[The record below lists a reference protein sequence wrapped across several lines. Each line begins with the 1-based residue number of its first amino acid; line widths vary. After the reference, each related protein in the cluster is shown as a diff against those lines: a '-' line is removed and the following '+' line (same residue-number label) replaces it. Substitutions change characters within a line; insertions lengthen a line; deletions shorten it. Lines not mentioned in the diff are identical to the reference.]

1 MYESP
6 TEDSVKPE
14 IKKFNHL
21 VAYLTIN
28 TLTKNNVNTKYKRLI
43 DWSLAALVTL
53 LFVGSSI
60 GKITGNE
67 DALKMAVQ
75 IGLDAS
81 TFKLLGILELSSA
94 ILFLIPR
101 TGILGT
107 LLLAAYMGGAIAVH
121 LSHGISIMAPTVIEA
136 IIWIAAIVR
145 FPELKARILGQN
157 A

>member
-1 MYESP
+1 M
-6 TEDSVKPE
+6 
-14 IKKFNHL
+14 
-21 VAYLTIN
+21 
-28 TLTKNNVNTKYKRLI
+28 NTKYKHIL
-43 DWSLAALVTL
+43 DWSLASLVTL

-60 GKITGNE
+60 GKITSNE

-107 LLLAAYMGGAIAVH
+107 LLLVAYIGGAIAVH
-121 LSHGISIMAPTVIEA
+121 LSHGISIMAPAVIESF
-136 IIWIAAIVR
+136 IWIAAIVR
-145 FPELKARILGQN
+145 FPELKTRILGKN

>member
-1 MYESP
+1 M
-6 TEDSVKPE
+6 
-14 IKKFNHL
+14 
-21 VAYLTIN
+21 
-28 TLTKNNVNTKYKRLI
+28 NTKYKRLI
-43 DWSLAALVTL
+43 DWSLAALVSL

-121 LSHGISIMAPTVIEA
+121 SSHGISIVAPTVIEA
-136 IIWIAAIVR
+136 FIWIAAIVR
-145 FPELKARILGQN
+145 FPELKTRILGQN

>member
-14 IKKFNHL
+14 IKNFNHL
-21 VAYLTIN
+21 VAHLTIH
-28 TLTKNNVNTKYKRLI
+28 TITKINMKTKYKRIL

-67 DALKMAVQ
+67 EALKMAVQ

-94 ILFLIPR
+94 ILFFIPR

-121 LSHGISIMAPTVIEA
+121 LSYGISIMPPTVIEA
-136 IIWIAAIVR
+136 FIWIAAIVR
-145 FPELKARILGQN
+145 FPELKARILGRN